1 MVVLDIWLQANKQWG
16 YKAGNNAQW
25 NYPLTLTTL
34 LFVTVDGDAD
44 LPAGSYNRSKNSAIT
59 YADTKS
65 LYFATDESDG
75 SNWFL
80 VLGK

>member
-1 MVVLDIWLQANKQWG
+1 MVAEQWG

-34 LFVTVDGDAD
+34 LYVTVTGDAD
-44 LPAGSYNRSKNSAIT
+44 LPAGSYNQSKISAIT
-59 YADTKS
+59 FADTKS
-65 LYFATDESDG
+65 AWFYTDVADG